1 MEEVQSII
9 AGLKGLSSVSDT
21 SRMEWLISRLAPG
34 GEAVV
39 SITVVM
45 FIMIE
50 YAQKQKE
57 WG

>member
-1 MEEVQSII
+1 MQSII